1 MRTPTRPE
9 RSCSR
14 PARRTRCAA
23 RSSGPTRALALLDKL
38 DKGHCPAL
46 GFEGL
51 TQRAQL
57 RIVFGQMMMSFGMR
71 TFIPPIVYRA
81 ERCTPADAE
90 AVNKALG
97 LYLLPKPPTP
107 FYTQWGWILSNNVAF
122 SELWEDPSPTA
133 EALQKIRDEA
143 VVSRDVTSAMTPNLG
158 VWPVYGPDEY
168 TGKWATVDTPIL
180 ALAGGLDPATLLR
193 KALAWKDHF
202 KGPHQHWVEIA
213 TATHTVI
220 ASSPTSDLTKSCGSR
235 ILKNFLEGPT
245 APLDTS
251 CLLDLAPLTFAGRPD
266 LTKSV
271 LGTDDPWE

>member
-1 MRTPTRPE
+1 
-9 RSCSR
+9 
-14 PARRTRCAA
+14 
-23 RSSGPTRALALLDKL
+23 
-38 DKGHCPAL
+38 
-46 GFEGL
+46 
-51 TQRAQL
+51 
-57 RIVFGQMMMSFGMR
+57 
-71 TFIPPIVYRA
+71 
-81 ERCTPADAE
+81 
-90 AVNKALG
+90 
-97 LYLLPKPPTP
+97 
-107 FYTQWGWILSNNVAF
+107 
-122 SELWEDPSPTA
+122 
-133 EALQKIRDEA
+133 
-143 VVSRDVTSAMTPNLG
+143 MTPNLG